1 MEVMAKTTE
10 EMAKKLVFDVL
21 KEMEVLN
28 IKTMEREKKQQ
39 KKMRKT
45 LKREKKQGKTGKRKC
60 STCSQTFSKSEK
72 LKEHLKKMQHGIRC
86 KNCNISFNK
95 NESLRQH
102 QENSGKC
109 KKKKDKR
116 RENKSVTKKKKF
128 IFVWPLNK
136 KDVPVKEECDCGKIH
151 YDIDKCRY
159 FGEYRCYKCKNRWKS
174 GWTWYGEYQK
184 CIKCGKKKCSN

>member
-1 MEVMAKTTE
+1 
-10 EMAKKLVFDVL
+10 
-21 KEMEVLN
+21 
-28 IKTMEREKKQQ
+28 
-39 KKMRKT
+39 
-45 LKREKKQGKTGKRKC
+45 
-60 STCSQTFSKSEK
+60 
-72 LKEHLKKMQHGIRC
+72 MQHGIRC

-184 CIKCGKKKCSN
+184 CIKCGKKNAPIDIQPLRTECQICEQPASLCTCLSRGPHQVDKCSMCKKLGEDCS